1 MFDSTFSKFMI
12 ILVILV
18 LSVSVS
24 GMCLYNQSY
33 VIEGLANPNRRVVPK
48 NYFAE
53 LGSEIKN
60 LNDTKTD
67 SLLPGKYKG
76 EIESLIVNLYDNTQL
91 EILENLNLYSNSLV
105 DEKSKNKRTQY
116 LDKILKLNE
125 LNNTLDTSMKYVNKM

>member
-12 ILVILV
+12 IVIILV

-33 VIEGLANPNRRVVPK
+33 VIEGLANPNRRVVAK

-53 LGSEIKN
+53 LGTEIKN

-105 DEKSKNKRTQY
+105 DEKSKNKRSEY
-116 LDKILKLNE
+116 LDKILKLKE
-125 LNNTLDTSMKYVNKM
+125 LNNTLDSSMKYVNKM

>member
-1 MFDSTFSKFMI
+1 MFDSTFSKFI
-12 ILVILV
+12 IIVVILV

-33 VIEGLANPNRRVVPK
+33 VIEGLANPNRRVVAK

-76 EIESLIVNLYDNTQL
+76 QIESLIVNLYDNTQL

-105 DEKSKNKRTQY
+105 DEKSKNKRSQY

-125 LNNTLDTSMKYVNKM
+125 LNSTLDTSMKYVNKM